1 MYMENN
7 RYLRPMGLG
16 EILDS
21 AVGLYRKNF
30 LTLVM
35 TEFPMT
41 LFYLVTTV
49 ASLIWLGGIG
59 ATSLLD
65 IIMGSTVPA
74 APAPD
79 IFGWIVVVAMWLSLA
94 MSLVMYP
101 LVFSSVIKVASDSIL
116 GKTPSI
122 KDAYK
127 FSIQYLGKLIMT
139 NLVVYVVL
147 ALVVG
152 IFISVPVAVITY
164 AVVSGGIT
172 GATVSGLLI
181 ALVFMLIGVVIL
193 AYLQTLWVAV
203 FPVAVN
209 ERTFITG
216 AMSRSWNL
224 VKGNVI
230 RTFLAI
236 VLVYLIPTVVQLSPS
251 FIEFSVGISSVF
263 LTVLF
268 GVVAQGILIPLA
280 DITRAVI
287 YFELRA
293 RKEGFDLEQKVD
305 QLQPM

>member
-1 MYMENN
+1 MGNN

-30 LTLVM
+30 FTLVM
-35 TEFPMT
+35 TELPMT

-59 ATSLLD
+59 ATNLFD
-65 IIMGSTVPA
+65 IIMGST
-74 APAPD
+74 APAVPVPE
-79 IFGWIVVVAMWLSLA
+79 ISGRIVVVAMWLSLA

-122 KDAYK
+122 KDAYT
-127 FSIQYLGKLIMT
+127 FSIHYLGKLILT
-139 NLVVYVVL
+139 NLVVYLIL
-147 ALVVG
+147 ALVVA
-152 IFISVPVAVITY
+152 IFISVPVAVITFR
-164 AVVSGGIT
+164 VVSGGIT
-172 GATVSGLLI
+172 GAEVSGLLI
-181 ALVFMLIGVVIL
+181 PLVFMLIGVVIL
-193 AYLQTLWVAV
+193 AYLRTLWVAV

-209 ERTFITG
+209 ERIFITG
-216 AMSRSWNL
+216 AMRRSWDL

-230 RTFLAI
+230 RTFLALA
-236 VLVYLIPTVVQLSPS
+236 LVYLIPTVVQLSPS
-251 FIEFSVGISSVF
+251 FIEFSVGRSSVF
-263 LTVLF
+263 LTVMV
-268 GVVAQGILIPLA
+268 GVVAQGVLIPLA